1 MGAITRMTKIIGIPR
16 MIGMTGDWDVKRT
29 RMTGMSR
36 MTEIATIMDKSLWDS
51 NAITIFFVWVP

>member
-1 MGAITRMTKIIGIPR
+1 MGAITRMTKIIGIHR

-36 MTEIATIMDKSLWDS
+36 MTRLTGITTI
-51 NAITIFFVWVP
+51 I